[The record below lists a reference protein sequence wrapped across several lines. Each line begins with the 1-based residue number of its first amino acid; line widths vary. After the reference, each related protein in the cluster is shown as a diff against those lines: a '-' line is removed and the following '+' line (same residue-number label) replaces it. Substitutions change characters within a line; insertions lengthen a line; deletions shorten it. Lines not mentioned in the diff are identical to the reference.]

1 MSKHIESILEIAKK
15 NNGVVTAEMVQESG
29 IPNYYLSKLVENGVL
44 EKLSRGLYSTEEAYV
59 DEMYYLQV
67 GYSNLIFSHLSA
79 LYIHNLTDRTPL
91 KMTVTVPKDQNV
103 SKLIKSGLAIVYR
116 SNTSNHLLGVTEKRS
131 PGGFLIKVY
140 DKERTICD
148 IVKARDKMDSQ
159 VFTNALKA
167 YSKDREKDLTKL
179 MEYAKK
185 LKVEKLVRL
194 YMEVLL

>member
-1 MSKHIESILEIAKK
+1 MSKHIESIFEIAKK

-29 IPNYYLSKLVENGVL
+29 IPNYYLSKLVKDGVL
-44 EKLSRGLYSTEEAYV
+44 DKLLRGLYSTEETYI
-59 DEMYYLQV
+59 DEMYFLQV
-67 GYSNLIFSHLSA
+67 GYSNLIFSYLSA

-91 KMTVTVPKDQNV
+91 KMTVTVPKNQNV
-103 SKLIKSGLAIVYR
+103 SKLIKSGLAVVHR
-116 SNTSNHLLGVTEKRS
+116 SNESNHLLGVSEKRS

-159 VFTNALKA
+159 VFTDALKA
-167 YSKDREKDLTKL
+167 YAKDKKKDLTKL
-179 MEYAKK
+179 MEYAKI